1 MPTLSLDTVNVPE
14 VIKNSLKSL
23 ESQVTFEKAS
33 IKGAN
38 GYLFFGHNQVLNRKA
53 AIKYYYWG
61 GDPEF
66 HAEPQRL
73 AQIESDNVVKE
84 KKRVTS

>member
-1 MPTLSLDTVNVPE
+1 MQTLSLDTVNVPE

-38 GYLFFGHNQVLNRKA
+38 GYLFFRKDRGHILNN
-53 AIKYYYWG
+53 KY
-61 GDPEF
+61 
-66 HAEPQRL
+66 
-73 AQIESDNVVKE
+73 
-84 KKRVTS
+84 